1 MDDKPP
7 DTGKPSM
14 ITNGSLSAEI
24 DPVPRTRIEG
34 VTPTSDVSLETV
46 RPVIAPCKADVIS
59 LTGAL
64 ISFSPSNFEIEP
76 VKWDFA
82 CVP

>member
-1 MDDKPP
+1 
-7 DTGKPSM
+7 M
-14 ITNGSLSAEI
+14 ITNGSLSAEME
-24 DPVPRTRIEG
+24 PVPRTRIEG

-46 RPVIAPCKADVIS
+46 NPVIAPCKAVVTS

-76 VKWDFA
+76 VK
-82 CVP
+82 